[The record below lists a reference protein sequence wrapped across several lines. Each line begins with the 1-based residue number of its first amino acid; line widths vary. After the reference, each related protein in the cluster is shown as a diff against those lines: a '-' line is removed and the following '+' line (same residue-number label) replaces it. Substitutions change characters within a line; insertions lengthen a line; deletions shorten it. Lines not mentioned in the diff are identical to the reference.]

1 MLAILSIRRLLTTS
15 AAVLISLAL
24 SHSEAAAQRGATP
37 QTGGAGAG
45 AGGGGAGA
53 GGGVQAPQPG
63 NTQANEIG
71 RAAERR
77 FMDAGEAGAAGGMA
91 AMRGM
96 GAMGGMRGAGG
107 MGGFGG
113 MNPFGANPFGANNA
127 AAQPKVR
134 LRLQG
139 QVEVPAQQRQ
149 AALARNQQQLRNSQI
164 RRLVNGFDVSLDQ
177 GVATINGV
185 AATAKDKRMAELMLK
200 LEPGVRQVD
209 NQIVVAE

>member
-1 MLAILSIRRLLTTS
+1 
-15 AAVLISLAL
+15 
-24 SHSEAAAQRGATP
+24 
-37 QTGGAGAG
+37 
-45 AGGGGAGA
+45 
-53 GGGVQAPQPG
+53 
-63 NTQANEIG
+63 
-71 RAAERR
+71 
-77 FMDAGEAGAAGGMA
+77 
-91 AMRGM
+91 
-96 GAMGGMRGAGG
+96 

-149 AALARNQQQLRNSQI
+149 AALVRNQQQLRNSQV
-164 RRLVNGFDVSLDQ
+164 RRLVNGFDVSFDQ

-209 NQIVVAE
+209 NRIVVAE